1 MNIEFSADPSI
12 LLLKGTE
19 PIPAKKFVPNWYKNV
34 PQHEV
39 NKFTIKGC
47 IPVLDSITAGYLLK
61 IPQDFEINFN
71 MKDPESDRRITT
83 VYFST
88 YVKPAMGVKFG
99 AQDEYM
105 QNHAEAHS
113 ANQLDGDKG
122 FMAHKN
128 GMGHFFK
135 IINPWKIKTPPG
147 YSCLFIPPMHRE
159 FDHFHIL
166 PAIVDTDTFNTT
178 VNFPLCINKSKYPSF
193 RKTFEKG
200 LPYVQV
206 IPFKRDAWKM
216 SISSIK
222 HDKYQYADF
231 RTTVIN
237 WYKRKIW
244 SKKIFE

>member
-19 PIPAKKFVPNWYKNV
+19 PIPAKKFVPNWFKKV
-34 PQHEV
+34 PQHGV
-39 NKFTIKGC
+39 SQFTIKGC
-47 IPVLDSITAGYLLK
+47 VPVLDSINAGYLLRLS
-61 IPQDFEINFN
+61 QDFQIEYN
-71 MKDPESDRRITT
+71 MKDPESDKRITRI
-83 VYFST
+83 YFAAHIRGL
-88 YVKPAMGVKFG
+88 PNIKFG
-99 AQDEYM
+99 KHDEYM
-105 QNHAEAHS
+105 QNHAEAHP
-113 ANQLDGDKG
+113 AKQLDGNNG
-122 FMAHKN
+122 FMANKN
-128 GMGHFFK
+128 GMTHFFK

-166 PAIVDTDTFNTT
+166 PAIVDTDNFSTT
-178 VNFPLCINKSKYPSF
+178 INFPLCINKSKYPSF
-193 RKTFEKG
+193 KKIFEKG

-222 HDKYQYADF
+222 QEDDKLADF
-231 RTTVIN
+231 KTTILN
-237 WYKRKIW
+237 WYKNKFW